1 MDNIETVVNGFE
13 MRNPDKL
20 ERVVMGNMGR
30 AGVLEGGLTEEVAIK
45 NPELVLAHYDKLAGY
60 ITKDGIKI
68 KTGSFWDFKGKAPRK
83 VPEVMY
89 IFSIGADKVEVADP
103 KDLAKAISTLETA
116 TAQKEAVIKEK
127 KAKSKF
133 KK

>member
-30 AGVLEGGLTEEVAIK
+30 AGVLEGGLTEKVAIK

-68 KTGSFWDFKGKAPRK
+68 KTGSFWDFKGKAPRE

-89 IFSIGADKVEVADP
+89 IFSVGADKVEVADP
-103 KDLAKAISTLETA
+103 KDLAKAIGTLETA